1 MANGREYSSRQR
13 KAIGNYYEHI
23 DTIVAQKLGEIVSDL
38 YLQEDPRRANT
49 LWKSALTQL
58 KKTKADANHVNNV
71 IASRDVEKLAALVN
85 ELTADPGA
93 AAQRAAESQID
104 EETLKKAMRAFRTKL
119 KSTQLDEDSR
129 LGVGPL
135 SSEKGRVD
143 AIEPPREFP
152 TNVWTELVKRGEL
165 RKARGGFYELVK

>member
-1 MANGREYSSRQR
+1 MADGREYSSQQR
-13 KAIGNYYEHI
+13 KAIGNYYDNI

-38 YLQEDPRRANT
+38 YLQEDPRRAGS

-58 KKTKADANHVNNV
+58 KKTKADMNHVNNV
-71 IASRDVEKLAALVN
+71 VASRDVEKLAALVN

-93 AAQRAAESQID
+93 AAKRQAETAID
-104 EETLKKAMRAFRTKL
+104 EATLHKAMRAFRTKL
-119 KSTQLDEDSR
+119 KATQLDEDSR

-135 SSEKGRVD
+135 SSEKGKVD

-152 TNVWTELVKRGEL
+152 AAVWSELVRRGEL
-165 RKARGGFYELVK
+165 RKARGGFYELV